1 MNKPESKPEL
11 KHGHVISPPSRTAI
25 ATQEGLILDWQAN
38 EMEGGKNFPSLTAG
52 PFPKPYET
60 DVASLVPPADGYIL
74 SGGRTDDRDCVN
86 FTNEEMS
93 QKLNRPFTWPLLNVD
108 PGQTFNVKWV
118 YTMPHVTRGYSWFI
132 TKDGWDPK
140 KRISRAQ
147 LEPKPFFDDFYT
159 QVPYYE
165 HTTELKA
172 KVEHEVKLPKGKK
185 GHHVI
190 VLLWVVADTGN
201 AFYQAFDVNFK

>member
-1 MNKPESKPEL
+1 MNKPESKSQL
-11 KHGHVISPPSRTAI
+11 KHGRVISPASRSAI
-25 ATQEGLILDWQAN
+25 ATEQGLILDWEAN

-52 PFPKPYET
+52 PFPRPYET
-60 DVASLVPPADGYIL
+60 DNGSLMPPTDGYIL
-74 SGGRTDDRDCVN
+74 SGSKTDSRDCVN

-93 QKLNRPFTWPLLNVD
+93 QKLNRPFAWPLLDVN
-108 PGQTFNVKWV
+108 PGETFRVKWV

-132 TKDGWDPK
+132 TKDGWDPE

-147 LEPKPFFDDFYT
+147 LEPKSFCDDFYT

-165 HTTELKA
+165 HTAELKA
-172 KVEHEVKLPKGKK
+172 KTEHEVKLPTGKQ

-190 VLLWVVADTGN
+190 ILLWVVADTGN

>member
-1 MNKPESKPEL
+1 MNKPEAKPQL
-11 KHGHVISPPSRTAI
+11 KHGRVVSPPSRSAI
-25 ATQEGLILDWQAN
+25 ATEEGLILDWQAN

-52 PFPKPYET
+52 PFPRPYET
-60 DVASLVPPADGYIL
+60 DSASQVPPADGYIL
-74 SGGRTDDRDCVN
+74 SGGRTDARDCVN

-93 QKLNRPFTWPLLNVD
+93 DKLNRPFAWPLLDVV
-108 PGQTFNVKWV
+108 PGQTFHVKWV

-147 LEPKPFFDDFYT
+147 LEPKPFHDDFYT
-159 QVPYYE
+159 QVPFYE
-165 HTTELKA
+165 HTAELKA
-172 KVEHEVKLPKGKK
+172 KIEHEVKLPQGKQ